1 MGIDK
6 DLIHSGIAVRKLK
19 NLISKSYALKFRSN
33 FM

>member
-19 NLISKSYALKFRSN
+19 KLIFKSYALTFRSD